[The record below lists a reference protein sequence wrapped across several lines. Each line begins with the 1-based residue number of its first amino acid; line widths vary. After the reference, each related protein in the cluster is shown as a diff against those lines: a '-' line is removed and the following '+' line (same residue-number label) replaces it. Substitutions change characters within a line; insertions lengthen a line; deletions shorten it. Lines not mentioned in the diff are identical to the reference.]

1 MPDHSNNKQANALVL
16 KTLID
21 HGDAL
26 TIPREVDHFAYFE
39 SREDRAKFIEGA
51 LLAGFKFRGTSEP
64 DAYGMKYGAILW
76 HIDIP
81 DEDVITRVTELLID
95 LAESN
100 AGEYD
105 GWGTPVLR

>member
-1 MPDHSNNKQANALVL
+1 MPDHSNNNRANALVL
-16 KTLID
+16 KTLVE

-26 TIPREVDHFAYFE
+26 TIPREVDHFAYFP
-39 SREDRAKFIEGA
+39 SREDRARFIESA

-64 DAYGMKYGAILW
+64 DASDRKYGAILW

-81 DEDVITRVTELLID
+81 DEEAIARVTEFLID
-95 LAESN
+95 LAEGN

-105 GWGTPVLR
+105 GWGTPILF